1 MAIIMGSGML
11 VVAVEM
17 SMFVASTIRQ
27 ARSIDRTLVA
37 QYAAESAVEDALHQ
51 IRKEDRTTLREDTK
65 RSASLYTIDA
75 HDATWSFMDGSTPP
89 FPNTKF
95 SPTVKKITKSRLGE
109 QQSLDVHLWTHE
121 GGQFAAQSSDFV
133 TMKVAWKKADC
144 GADEMPWIETT
155 ALTLA
160 VPGTTLRWN
169 DDATIKKDFQ
179 RPADGANSVTVQLS
193 SLMSDGGDSLSLRI
207 KPFFC
212 SLRDVEISFP
222 KEGSPTELI
231 PIPNYYLI
239 RPSATFGDVTKELSV
254 IMPRLSGVTGIFDY
268 LLFSDEK
275 IEKVEEG
282 L

>member
-17 SMFVASTIRQ
+17 SLFVASTIRQ

-51 IRKEDRTTLREDTK
+51 IRKEDRTTLREDT
-65 RSASLYTIDA
+65 RAGQALYTIDGR
-75 HDATWSFMDGSTPP
+75 DAQWTFEKNRPTCCVE
-89 FPNTKF
+89 KF
-95 SPTVKKITKSRLGE
+95 SSLVQKIMKSHLGE
-109 QQSLDVHLWTHE
+109 QQSLDVHLWTHAD
-121 GGQFAAQSSDFV
+121 GQFAAQSSDFV

-144 GADEMPWIETT
+144 GEDEVPWIETT

-193 SLMSDGGDSLSLRI
+193 SLVSDGGDSLSIRI

-254 IMPRLSGVTGIFDY
+254 IMPRFSGVTGIFDY
-268 LLFSDEK
+268 VLFSDEK
-275 IEKVEEG
+275 IEKVEK
-282 L
+282 